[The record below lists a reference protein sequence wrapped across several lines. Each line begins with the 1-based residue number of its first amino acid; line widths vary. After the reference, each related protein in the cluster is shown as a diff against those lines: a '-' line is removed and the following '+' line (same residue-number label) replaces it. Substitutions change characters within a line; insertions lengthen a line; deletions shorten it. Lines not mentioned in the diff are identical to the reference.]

1 MNLTSGNS
9 VTKTNERKLT
19 SFGSSAVFFLPAILF
34 IQGASSMPRLLLR
47 ILRMF
52 PRMML
57 RCSEVTM
64 VQHWAPGGEFSGP
77 FSHQ

>member
-1 MNLTSGNS
+1 MNANTIYNS
-9 VTKTNERKLT
+9 P
-19 SFGSSAVFFLPAILF
+19 PAILF

-52 PRMML
+52 PRMIL
-57 RCSEVTM
+57 RCSDVTM
-64 VQHWAPGGEFSGP
+64 VQQATPSGEFSGP

>member
-1 MNLTSGNS
+1 M
-9 VTKTNERKLT
+9 
-19 SFGSSAVFFLPAILF
+19 FPHDPPGSTAPAILF
-34 IQGASSMPRLLLR
+34 IQGASSIPRLLLR
-47 ILRMF
+47 ILRML
-52 PRMML
+52 PKMML